1 MDTDVVQ
8 LRTGYSLVTD
18 LTDLI
23 LRFCRDRGDGLCVTS
38 LFRTQ
43 PRASH

>member
-8 LRTGYSLVTD
+8 LRTGDSLVTD
-18 LTDLI
+18 ITELI
-23 LRFCRDRGDGLCVTS
+23 LRFCRERGDGCATS

-43 PRASH
+43 RLALH